1 MLLFVAKSS
10 SFGVL
15 KYITSY
21 TPVSM
26 GLRADFVKYTLHFRF
41 EAGTS
46 RGVLTERN
54 SYFIRLTDGDVPGTC
69 GYGEC
74 APLAGLSLD
83 DRPDFEQQLSDTCAE
98 FNRSDLELFA
108 WNIPIILNQLID
120 PNLPSVLF
128 GFETAML
135 DYLSGG
141 KRQILDEEFMTG
153 HRTVPVN
160 GLIWMGSPAFM
171 QQQIEEKIQ
180 AGYTTLKLKIGAV
193 DFEQELALLASVR
206 ERFSADQIT
215 LRVDANGAFS
225 PGEAMQKLE
234 RLAKFDL
241 HSIEQPIRAGQAD
254 ALADL
259 CCHSPVPIALDEEL
273 IGTMEYVEKFRLLKR
288 IQPQYIVL
296 KPSLLGGLY
305 HCDAWIESASRL
317 GIGWWVTS
325 ALESNIGLNAIAQ
338 YAAQF
343 KNPIPQGLGTGQLY
357 HNNFDSPLTVEG
369 GQLRYDPAAPWNLT
383 GLETGTFVS

>member
-1 MLLFVAKSS
+1 MS
-10 SFGVL
+10 
-15 KYITSY
+15 
-21 TPVSM
+21 
-26 GLRADFVKYTLHFRF
+26 LRADFVKHTLHFRF

-46 RGVLTERN
+46 RGVLTKRD
-54 SYFIRLTDGDVPGTC
+54 SYFVRLSDADNPGIT

-74 APLAGLSLD
+74 APLPGLSLD
-83 DRPDFEQQLSDTCAE
+83 DRPDFARQLGDTCAE
-98 FNRSDLELFA
+98 FNSSDLELFT
-108 WNIPIILNQLID
+108 WNIPIILNQLISQE
-120 PNLPSVLF
+120 LPSVLF

-135 DYLSGG
+135 DYLHGG
-141 KRQILDEEFMTG
+141 KRLIRDEEFMTG
-153 HRTVPVN
+153 NRSVPVN
-160 GLIWMGSPAFM
+160 GLVWMGSPAFM
-171 QQQIEEKIQ
+171 QQQIEEKLR

-193 DFEQELALLASVR
+193 DFEQELALLASIR

-225 PGEAMQKLE
+225 PGQAMQKLE
-234 RLAKFDL
+234 QLATFNL
-241 HSIEQPIRAGQAD
+241 HSIEQPIRAGQSD
-254 ALADL
+254 ALAEL
-259 CCHSPVPIALDEEL
+259 CRHSPVPIALDEEL

-288 IQPQYIVL
+288 IQPQYIIL

-343 KNPIPQGLGTGQLY
+343 KNPMPQGLGTGQLY
-357 HNNFDSPLTVEG
+357 DNNFDSPLIVER
-369 GQLRYDPAAPWNLT
+369 GQLRYDPATPWNLT
-383 GLETGTFVS
+383 DLETGTFIS